1 VQNRSSETHSLG
13 SNEPEQ
19 SSLQLRHYLE
29 ILRKRA
35 WLIAA
40 VVAVGVTG
48 TVLYTLRQPKVY
60 QASASIIIDP
70 QPPQVFGS
78 SVQEVVQLG
87 TGGYWS
93 NQDYYNTQVEILK
106 SYDLAELTVRRYGLQ
121 HNEKLVPKKLGD
133 PRTEDQL
140 VAAASAA
147 LTGMLDS
154 SQDRDSR
161 IVRVFVRNTDA
172 DLAVDLANKHIDTFL
187 EYTRGLRSE
196 GSSSVGEYLSGEL
209 DRAEKSLRE
218 NEEALSKFKQDND
231 ILSVSLEDKQSMLAA
246 DLERYTTAHS
256 EAKIKRLELEA
267 VRERISKLSDEDV
280 SASPIFGLTGNEAT
294 VEPIKSQLA
303 TARQKLAEL
312 REELGPK
319 HPVYLSQLEK
329 TAELEKILKTEAHRA
344 EREIDEQYQ
353 ATLAKERRYAAEI
366 ERLKQDAF
374 ELGPKAI
381 EYKRY
386 RRKYKHAEDNYN
398 LVLSRLQTNDIS
410 SRNREINIRPHTS
423 ARTAKLVAPRMRLNV
438 VLAVLLS
445 LIVGVGLA
453 FGLEQLDQTVRA
465 GDALEIAVKAPLLGV
480 IPIVEEVGPRA
491 DMALSQD
498 RDLFVYRNPKS
509 RAAECCRS
517 IRTNILFST
526 ADKPHKKLVVSSPR
540 PKDGKTTAA
549 VYLATTMAQSGQRV
563 LLVDTDLRR
572 PRLHKSLGVART
584 PGLTNMILGES
595 SAEDAIKNTEVPN
608 LFVLPAGPNPPN
620 PAELLLTSRFQA
632 VLAELEQKFDRI
644 IFDSPPL
651 LAVTDA
657 VVLTRAADGVVLVLR
672 AGQTTMDDAMHAAR
686 QLRDVDGEILGV
698 VLNDADMGDRR
709 YGYYQYYAHTYAEA
723 GDATQST

>member
-1 VQNRSSETHSLG
+1 MQNTSLETHAPG

-35 WLIAA
+35 WLVAA

-60 QASASIIIDP
+60 QASASVIIDP

-121 HNEKLVPKKLGD
+121 HNEKLVPKKPGD
-133 PRTEDQL
+133 SRTEDEL

-161 IVRVFVRNTDA
+161 IVRVFVRNTDP

-218 NEEALSKFKQDND
+218 TEEALSKFKQDND

-246 DLERYTTAHS
+246 DLERYTAAHS

-303 TARQKLAEL
+303 TEQQKLAEL

-344 EREIDEQYQ
+344 EREVDEQYQ

-366 ERLKQDAF
+366 ERLKQEAF

-438 VLAVLLS
+438 ALAMLLS

-465 GDALEIAVKAPLLGV
+465 GEALEIAVKAPLLGV

-491 DMALSQD
+491 DMTLSQD

-526 ADKPHKKLVVSSPR
+526 ADKPRKKLVVSSPR
-540 PKDGKTTAA
+540 PKDGKTTTA

-572 PRLHKSLGVART
+572 PRLHKSLGVGRT

-595 SAEDAIKNTEVPN
+595 TAEDAIKNTEVPN
-608 LFVLPAGPNPPN
+608 LFVLTAGPNPPN

-632 VLAELEQKFDRI
+632 VLAELEQRFDRI

-657 VVLTRAADGVVLVLR
+657 VVLTRAADGVILVLR
-672 AGQTTMDDAMHAAR
+672 AGQTTLDDAVHAAR
-686 QLRDVDGEILGV
+686 QLHDVEGEILGV
-698 VLNDADMGDRR
+698 VLNDTDMGDRR

-723 GDATQST
+723 GDATQSS